1 MAYSG
6 ASPKYSQRCNAICT
20 LPFFQGEVVGGAE
33 VESQFSIGIPYKGSA
48 GSGCDVIF
56 KGSFRMH
63 QALVGA
69 TKGLAGV
76 NKGLFATTEGL
87 VRTGKAMVAPFKG
100 LFGSNKGLF
109 APSKG
114 LFGSNKGLFAAKEGL
129 WQPDEPP

>member
-1 MAYSG
+1 VAYSG

-87 VRTGKAMVAPFKG
+87 VRSGKAMV
-100 LFGSNKGLF
+100 